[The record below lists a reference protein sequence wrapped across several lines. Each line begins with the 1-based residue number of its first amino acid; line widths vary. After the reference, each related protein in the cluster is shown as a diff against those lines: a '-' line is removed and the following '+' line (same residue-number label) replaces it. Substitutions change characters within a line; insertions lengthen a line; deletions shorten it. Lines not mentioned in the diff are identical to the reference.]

1 MLISAEVEALHLAKM
16 VGKGSLSLESNG
28 IWCSCV
34 NNNEKSF
41 PHYRIITPTLAPD
54 VYITITH

>member
-34 NNNEKSF
+34 NNNEK
-41 PHYRIITPTLAPD
+41 RIITPTLAPD